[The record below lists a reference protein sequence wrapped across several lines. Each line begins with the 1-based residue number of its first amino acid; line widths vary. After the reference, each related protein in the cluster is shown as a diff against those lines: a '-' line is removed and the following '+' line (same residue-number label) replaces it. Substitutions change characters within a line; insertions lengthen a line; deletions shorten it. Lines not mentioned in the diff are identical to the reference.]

1 MKRTQMKSIAFE
13 SALLLHLAARKLR
26 ELYEELPDG
35 ETAGIAAACAKIEMA
50 KDSLVARFGLNRKH
64 VEGRR

>member
-26 ELYEELPDG
+26 ELYNEVPEG
-35 ETAGIAAACAKIEMA
+35 EMYGIAAACAKIEIA
-50 KDSLVARFGLNRKH
+50 KDSLVVQFNLNRKH